1 MQSYSRLIYHQWLR
15 DTSDDF
21 YAVSDTPM
29 LDARLILCFCANLS
43 HTELLTKKDSDFI
56 ENHII
61 IAQCSLLKK
70 LRLRGFPIAYLTGQK
85 EFYHHI
91 FYVCPGVLIPR
102 PDSECLIEVIK
113 DAHARD
119 SYASLRD
126 VGTGPGTLA
135 LTLAVLYPRWQI
147 TGSDISPESKKM
159 FKKNQ
164 ECLNARNAHFLHANL
179 LHGGEEKYD
188 IIIANLPY
196 LTPKETKERSH
207 WKEPPLALNGKGKDG
222 LKLIKKL
229 IRQAQYR
236 CQKIYLEADP
246 AQMPALSD
254 YLRKHGFSHIQIFQ
268 DLQGLQRIILGC
280 RGALL
285 PGQGL

>member
-1 MQSYSRLIYHQWLR
+1 MHSYSRRLIYHQWLR
-15 DTSDDF
+15 DTSADF
-21 YAVSDTPM
+21 SAVCDTPM

-43 HTELLTKKDSDFI
+43 RTELLAKRDTDFTD
-56 ENHII
+56 NRII
-61 IAQCSLLKK
+61 IAQCNLLKR
-70 LRLRGFPIAYLTGQK
+70 LRLQGYPIAYLTGQK

-91 FYVCPGVLIPR
+91 FHVCPGVLIPR
-102 PDSECLIEVIK
+102 PDSECLIEAIK
-113 DAHARD
+113 EAYARD

-135 LTLAVLYPRWQI
+135 LTLALLYPRWQI
-147 TGSDISPESKKM
+147 TGSDISPHSEKM

-164 ECLNARNAHFLHANL
+164 ECLNARNAHFLRANL
-179 LHGGEEKYD
+179 LHGGGEKYD

-229 IRQAQYR
+229 IRQAQHR

-246 AQMPALSD
+246 AQMLALSG

-268 DLQGLQRIILGC
+268 DLQGLRRIILGC
-280 RGALL
+280 RSALF
-285 PGQGL
+285 PA